1 MTDSEKVDEIAK
13 CMSDCQYYL
22 DTYGYAF
29 NAKTQKLAPLECFNY
44 QKKAIKDY
52 HKYQN
57 NIVLKS
63 RQTGFSV
70 ITAGYIA
77 WRLLFMSD
85 EKILIIAN
93 DFNGAKRLLKTVK
106 DYVMNTPTWLLP
118 EEEIKNNESYLEYS
132 NNSFVKALASS
143 AQAGRG
149 ESLTLLVLDEVA
161 FIENADD
168 IKAGALMA
176 VSQTKGKTI
185 MVSTPNGTNNLY
197 YETWK
202 NALKDENNFNKQ
214 IVHWKDNPLSNPG
227 IEVRVDSETGQDY
240 FWSPWYQEQCERL
253 SYDKVKIAQ
262 ELDLSF
268 DSSKYLAVDVNIV
281 NRYKKDVQ
289 NSKVDCYFNFENF
302 DIKTKEFKENPFVKE
317 KTPFWVYEKPKPDGK
332 YILAADVARGDGKDY
347 STIQIIDAIELTQVA
362 EFQSKITSDRFAEV
376 ILPAAMMYN
385 DAYVAIEANNMGLT
399 TCYYL
404 HKTHK
409 YKNVH
414 KSKSIQQMQGGPR
427 DKRWSVDEGDEI
439 PGFQT
444 TSKSRPFL
452 VDSLRKY
459 MREKE
464 VQIKSPRIM
473 SEFETFIIKPSGK
486 AEHEKGA
493 NDDLIIAF
501 AIALFMRDSEWERV
515 NRGKNMYQAMLSS
528 WSSSRVEYKGTQKTI
543 EKASERASRKKFKEK
558 EKEMPGF
565 MPIMNSKDSR
575 LDITHNN
582 FESDDDESWLYD

>member
-1 MTDSEKVDEIAK
+1 MTVAEKKEELIK
-13 CMSDCQYYL
+13 CMVNPQYYL
-22 DTYGYAF
+22 DHYAHAF
-29 NAKTQKLAPLECFNY
+29 NAKTQKVSQLECFDY
-44 QKKAIKDY
+44 QVDAIKNF
-52 HKYQN
+52 HKHMN

-70 ITAGYIA
+70 ITAAYIA

-106 DYVMNTPTWLLP
+106 DYVDNTPKWLLP
-118 EEEIKNNESYLEYS
+118 ESVVKNNESYLEFS
-132 NNSFVKALASS
+132 NNSFVKALACS

-185 MVSTPNGTNNLY
+185 MISTPNGTNNLY

-202 NALKDENNFNKQ
+202 NAVKGENNFNKQ

-227 IEVRVDSETGQDY
+227 LEVRVDPENGQDY
-240 FWSPWYQEQCERL
+240 FWSPWYQEQCDRL
-253 SYDKVKIAQ
+253 AQDKVKIAQ

-268 DSSKYLAVDVNIV
+268 ESSKYLAVDVNIV
-281 NRYKKDVQ
+281 NKYKKDVEEAR
-289 NSKVDCYFNFENF
+289 VDCYF
-302 DIKTKEFKENPFVKE
+302 DYTKYNNKELEFKSDPFVKD
-317 KTPFWVYEKPKPDGK
+317 KTAFWVYEKPIEGNK

-347 STIQIIDAIELTQVA
+347 STIQIIDAVNLRQVA
-362 EFQSKITSDRFAEV
+362 EFQSKITSDKFAEV
-376 ILPAAMMYN
+376 ILPAAILYN
-385 DAYVAIEANNMGLT
+385 NAYVAIEANNMGLT

-414 KSKSIQQMQGGPR
+414 KSKTIQQMQGGPR

-444 TSKSRPFL
+444 TSKTRPFL

-464 VQIKSPRIM
+464 VVIRSPRIM
-473 SEFETFIIKPSGK
+473 SEFETFVIKPNGK

-501 AIALFMRDSEWERV
+501 AIALFIRDSEWERV
-515 NRGKNMYQAMLSS
+515 NRGLNMYKSMLGA
-528 WSSSRVEYKGTQKTI
+528 WSSSKVEYRGKESVIQ
-543 EKASERASRKKFKEK
+543 KASDMNKIKKFEETERA
-558 EKEMPGF
+558 GY
-565 MPIMNSKDSR
+565 MPIIHGNDLKPGQSDTSG
-575 LDITHNN
+575 
-582 FESDDDESWLYD
+582 DDDLSWLYD